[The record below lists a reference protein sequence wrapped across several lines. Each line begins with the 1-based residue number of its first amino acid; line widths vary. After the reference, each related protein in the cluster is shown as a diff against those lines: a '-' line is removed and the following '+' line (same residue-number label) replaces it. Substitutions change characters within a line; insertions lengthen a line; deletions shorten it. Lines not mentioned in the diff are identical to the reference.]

1 MIPVLKEQIAEE
13 NFNNFNED
21 SKQDQKNEHENKDS
35 ISFYLK
41 KLHSIPLL
49 SLEEEIRVAKKV
61 KQGDIRARNEL
72 VRKNLRLVVSI
83 AKKYIGRG
91 LSFLDLVQEGN
102 LGLIKATEKF
112 DPKRGF
118 KFSTYA
124 TWWIRQAITRAISD
138 KSRTIRIP
146 VHMIENMNKLKKSVN
161 DLTKALGRDPKEEE
175 LAKIVDL
182 DVIQVQNLFNLMQI
196 PISSDSPIGQ
206 DENSEIA
213 ELLEDVSISSPI
225 EEITSLDLRNEIEDS
240 MEMLNQ
246 REKHVLTFRYGLEDG
261 AKRTLKQVG
270 RELGI
275 TYERARQLQA
285 SALRKL
291 RKEEIT
297 NRLRG
302 YLYN

>member
-161 DLTKALGRDPKEEE
+161 DLTKALGRDPK
-175 LAKIVDL
+175 
-182 DVIQVQNLFNLMQI
+182 
-196 PISSDSPIGQ
+196 
-206 DENSEIA
+206 
-213 ELLEDVSISSPI
+213 
-225 EEITSLDLRNEIEDS
+225 
-240 MEMLNQ
+240 
-246 REKHVLTFRYGLEDG
+246 
-261 AKRTLKQVG
+261 RTLKQVG

-291 RKEEIT
+291 RREEVT
-297 NRLRG
+297 NRLKG